1 MIGPPLPPEMMGQ
14 AMNQQL
20 SDSIDMRM
28 QNPQAGGSIGV
39 ARDQAM
45 ALQDSINMNTVDSA
59 RKSLQLIKLQSLLN
73 NPDMSTQQFT
83 QGEFAVPSEEADSI
97 TKMVSMSRDA
107 ANARALDMMRMGMG
121 PMSQPRDSMNGKVIE
136 LMPYYSK

>member
-1 MIGPPLPPEMMGQ
+1 MGQ

-73 NPDMSTQQFT
+73 NPDMSAQQFT

-121 PMSQPRDSMNGKVIE
+121 PMSQPRDGINGKVIE
-136 LMPYYSK
+136 YMPYYSK